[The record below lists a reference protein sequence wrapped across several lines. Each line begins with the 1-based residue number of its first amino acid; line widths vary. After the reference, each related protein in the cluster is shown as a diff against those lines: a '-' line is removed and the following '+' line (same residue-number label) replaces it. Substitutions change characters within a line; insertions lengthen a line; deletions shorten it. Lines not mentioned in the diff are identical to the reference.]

1 MTKRQ
6 QLKNLVFDIIDSNR
20 PNSIPQHLLVSG
32 NEGAGKTCLVESLAS
47 ELLSRGYQVI
57 KFLYPHCNV
66 VTADDIINK
75 VDVSNNNN
83 YIIIDDFDKML
94 QSLPNDEQYRL
105 RAFLFKKNA
114 PMLIATSTGLY
125 DDFADYRMPFYDAF
139 RVFHI
144 PELEHED
151 LADILPKKE
160 YEAVKK
166 DEFFWDVMP
175 KLRDNLNYICT
186 LAIALQSC
194 NSVDVAIQS
203 VIAQNDRYFRLLFSG
218 LSGMLQRTLY
228 GLAQAGE
235 TASSAEVQRL
245 SGLTAANTASG
256 LFRLEK
262 QGIISRVGDKRRNVT
277 YKINDYLLHKWLE
290 KQGLF

>member
-6 QLKNLVFDIIDSNR
+6 QLKKSVFDIIDSNR

-32 NEGAGKTCLVESLAS
+32 NEGGGKTCIIEGIAS
-47 ELLSRGYQVI
+47 ELLSRGYQVT
-57 KFLYPHCNV
+57 KFLYPHCNI

-94 QSLPNDEQYRL
+94 LSLPNEEQYRL

-125 DDFADYRMPFYDAF
+125 EGFSDYRMPFYDAF

-144 PELEHED
+144 PELEYED

-160 YEAVKK
+160 YEKVKDDK
-166 DEFFWDVMP
+166 TFLDVLP
-175 KLRDNLNYICT
+175 KLGGNLNYICT
-186 LAIALQSC
+186 LATTLQSC

-203 VIAQNDRYFRLLFSG
+203 VIAQNDRYFRLLFNG
-218 LSGMLQRTLY
+218 LSGMLQRTLF

-235 TASSAEVQRL
+235 TASSAEVQHL

-262 QGIISRVGDKRRNVT
+262 QRIISRVGDKRRNVT
-277 YKINDYLLHKWLE
+277 YRINDYLLRKWL
-290 KQGLF
+290 KKK

>member
-6 QLKNLVFDIIDSNR
+6 QLKKLIFDIIDSNH

-125 DDFADYRMPFYDAF
+125 DGFADYRMPFYDAF

-166 DEFFWDVMP
+166 DEFFLDVMP
-175 KLRDNLNYICT
+175 KLRGNLNYICT

-290 KQGLF
+290 KK

>member
-6 QLKNLVFDIIDSNR
+6 QMKNLVFDIIDSNR

-125 DDFADYRMPFYDAF
+125 DGFADYRMPFYDAF

-166 DEFFWDVMP
+166 DEFFLDVMP
-175 KLRDNLNYICT
+175 KLRGNLNYICT

-290 KQGLF
+290 KK

>member
-6 QLKNLVFDIIDSNR
+6 QMKNLVFDIIDSNR

-114 PMLIATSTGLY
+114 LMLIATSTGLY
-125 DDFADYRMPFYDAF
+125 DGFADYRMPFYDAF

-166 DEFFWDVMP
+166 DEFFLDVMP
-175 KLRDNLNYICT
+175 KLRGNLNYICT

-290 KQGLF
+290 KK

>member
-125 DDFADYRMPFYDAF
+125 DGFADYRMPFYDAF

-166 DEFFWDVMP
+166 DEFFLDVMP
-175 KLRDNLNYICT
+175 KLRGNLNYICT

-290 KQGLF
+290 K

>member
-6 QLKNLVFDIIDSNR
+6 QLKKLIFDIIDSNH

-32 NEGAGKTCLVESLAS
+32 NEGVGKTCIVEGIAS
-47 ELLSRGYQVI
+47 ELLSRGFKVT

-75 VDVSNNNN
+75 VDVSNNKY

-94 QSLPNDEQYRL
+94 QSLSNEEQYRL

-125 DDFADYRMPFYDAF
+125 EGFSDYRMPFYDAF
-139 RVFHI
+139 RVIHI
-144 PELEHED
+144 PELEYED

-160 YEAVKK
+160 YAALKN
-166 DEFFWDVMP
+166 DEIFLSVLS
-175 KLRDNLNYICT
+175 KLGGNLNYICS
-186 LAIALQSC
+186 LATALQGS
-194 NSVDVAIQS
+194 NSMDVAIQS
-203 VIAQNDRYFRLLFSG
+203 VISQNDRYFRLLFSG

-235 TASSAEVQRL
+235 TASSAEVQQL
-245 SGLTAANTASG
+245 SSLTAANTASG
-256 LFRLEK
+256 LFRLDK
-262 QGIISRVGDKRRNVT
+262 QGIISRVGDKKRNVI

-290 KQGLF
+290 K

>member
-6 QLKNLVFDIIDSNR
+6 QLKKLIFDIIDSNH

-32 NEGAGKTCLVESLAS
+32 NEGVGKTFIVEGIAS
-47 ELLSRGYQVI
+47 ELLSRGFKVT

-75 VDVSNNNN
+75 VDVSNNNH

-94 QSLPNDEQYRL
+94 QSLSNEEQYRL

-125 DDFADYRMPFYDAF
+125 EGFSDYRMPFYDAF
-139 RVFHI
+139 RVIHI
-144 PELEHED
+144 PELEYED

-160 YEAVKK
+160 YAALKN
-166 DEFFWDVMP
+166 DEIFLSVLS
-175 KLRDNLNYICT
+175 KLGGNLNYICS
-186 LAIALQSC
+186 LATALQGS
-194 NSVDVAIQS
+194 NSMDVAIQS
-203 VIAQNDRYFRLLFSG
+203 VISQNDRYFRLLFSG

-235 TASSAEVQRL
+235 TASSAEVQQL
-245 SGLTAANTASG
+245 SSLTAANTASG

-262 QGIISRVGDKRRNVT
+262 QGIISRVGDKKRNVI
-277 YKINDYLLHKWLE
+277 YKINDYLLHKLLE
-290 KQGLF
+290 K

>member
-6 QLKNLVFDIIDSNR
+6 QLKKSVFDIIDSNR
-20 PNSIPQHLLVSG
+20 PNSIPQHLLISG
-32 NEGAGKTCLVESLAS
+32 KEGTGKTCIVEIIAS
-47 ELLSRGYQVI
+47 ELLSRGFKVT

-66 VTADDIINK
+66 VAADDIINK

-125 DDFADYRMPFYDAF
+125 EGFSDYRMPFYDAF

-144 PELEHED
+144 PELEYED
-151 LADILPKKE
+151 LEDILPKNE
-160 YEAVKK
+160 YEALKN
-166 DEFFWDVMP
+166 DETFLDVLP
-175 KLRDNLNYICT
+175 KLGGNLNYICS
-186 LAIALQSC
+186 LATALQGC
-194 NSVDVAIQS
+194 NSMDVAIQS

-228 GLAQAGE
+228 GLAQGGE
-235 TASSAEVQRL
+235 TASSAEVQHL

-262 QGIISRVGDKRRNVT
+262 QGIISRVGDKKRNVS
-277 YKINDYLLHKWLE
+277 YRINDYLLRKWL
-290 KQGLF
+290 KKT

>member
-166 DEFFWDVMP
+166 DEFFLDVMP

-290 KQGLF
+290 KK

>member
-6 QLKNLVFDIIDSNR
+6 QLKKSVFDIIDSNR

-32 NEGAGKTCLVESLAS
+32 NEGGGKTCIIEGIAS
-47 ELLSRGYQVI
+47 ELLSRGYQVT

-94 QSLPNDEQYRL
+94 QSLPNEEQYRL

-125 DDFADYRMPFYDAF
+125 EGFSDYRMPFYDAF

-144 PELEHED
+144 PELEYED
-151 LADILPKKE
+151 LADILQKKE
-160 YEAVKK
+160 YEAVKD
-166 DEFFWDVMP
+166 DEIFLDVLP
-175 KLRDNLNYICT
+175 KLGGNLNYICS
-186 LAIALQSC
+186 LATALQSC
-194 NSVDVAIQS
+194 KSVDVAIQS
-203 VIAQNDRYFRLLFSG
+203 VIAQNDRYFRLLFNG
-218 LSGMLQRTLY
+218 LSGMLQRTLF

-235 TASSAEVQRL
+235 TASSAEVQHL

-262 QGIISRVGDKRRNVT
+262 QRIISRVGDKRRNVT
-277 YKINDYLLHKWLE
+277 YRINDYLLRKWL
-290 KQGLF
+290 KKK

>member
-6 QLKNLVFDIIDSNR
+6 QLKKLIFDIIDSNH

-32 NEGAGKTCLVESLAS
+32 NEGVGKTFIVEGIAS
-47 ELLSRGYQVI
+47 EHLSRGFKVT

-75 VDVSNNNN
+75 VDVSNNKY

-94 QSLPNDEQYRL
+94 QSLSNEEQYRL

-125 DDFADYRMPFYDAF
+125 EGFSDYRMPFYDAF
-139 RVFHI
+139 RVIHI
-144 PELEHED
+144 PELEYED

-160 YEAVKK
+160 YAALKN
-166 DEFFWDVMP
+166 DEIFLSVLS
-175 KLRDNLNYICT
+175 KLGGNLNYICSLVT
-186 LAIALQSC
+186 ALQGS
-194 NSVDVAIQS
+194 NSMDVAIQS
-203 VIAQNDRYFRLLFSG
+203 VISQNDRYFRLLFSG

-235 TASSAEVQRL
+235 TASSAEVQQL
-245 SGLTAANTASG
+245 SSLTAANTASG

-262 QGIISRVGDKRRNVT
+262 QGIISRVGDKKRNVI

-290 KQGLF
+290 K

>member
-6 QLKNLVFDIIDSNR
+6 QLKKLIFDIIDSNH

-32 NEGAGKTCLVESLAS
+32 NEGVGKTFIVEGIAS
-47 ELLSRGYQVI
+47 ELLSRGFKVT

-75 VDVSNNNN
+75 VDVSNNKY

-94 QSLPNDEQYRL
+94 QSLSNEEQYRL

-125 DDFADYRMPFYDAF
+125 EGFSDYRMPFYDAF
-139 RVFHI
+139 RVIHI
-144 PELEHED
+144 PELEYED

-160 YEAVKK
+160 YEALKN
-166 DEFFWDVMP
+166 DEIFLSVLS
-175 KLRDNLNYICT
+175 KLGGNLNYICS
-186 LAIALQSC
+186 LATALQGS
-194 NSVDVAIQS
+194 NSMDVAIQS
-203 VIAQNDRYFRLLFSG
+203 VISQNDRYFRLLFSG

-235 TASSAEVQRL
+235 TASSAEVQQL
-245 SGLTAANTASG
+245 SSLTAANTASG

-262 QGIISRVGDKRRNVT
+262 QGIISRVGDKKRNVI

-290 KQGLF
+290 K

>member
-125 DDFADYRMPFYDAF
+125 DGFADYRMPFYDAF

-166 DEFFWDVMP
+166 DEFFLDVMP
-175 KLRDNLNYICT
+175 KLRGNLNYICT

-290 KQGLF
+290 RK

>member
-6 QLKNLVFDIIDSNR
+6 QLKKLIFDIIDSNH

-32 NEGAGKTCLVESLAS
+32 NEGVGKTFIVEGIAS
-47 ELLSRGYQVI
+47 ELLSRGFKVT

-66 VTADDIINK
+66 VTADDITNK

-94 QSLPNDEQYRL
+94 QSLSNEEQYRL

-125 DDFADYRMPFYDAF
+125 EGFSDYRMPFYDAF
-139 RVFHI
+139 RVIHI
-144 PELEHED
+144 PELEYED

-160 YEAVKK
+160 YAALKN
-166 DEFFWDVMP
+166 DEIFLSVLS
-175 KLRDNLNYICT
+175 KLGGNLNYICS
-186 LAIALQSC
+186 LATALQGS
-194 NSVDVAIQS
+194 NSMDAAIQS
-203 VIAQNDRYFRLLFSG
+203 VITQNDRYFRLLFSG

-235 TASSAEVQRL
+235 TASSAEVQQL
-245 SGLTAANTASG
+245 SSLTAANTASG

-262 QGIISRVGDKRRNVT
+262 QGIISRVGDKKRNVI

-290 KQGLF
+290 K

>member
-6 QLKNLVFDIIDSNR
+6 QLKKSVFDIIDSNH

-75 VDVSNNNN
+75 VDVLNNNN
-83 YIIIDDFDKML
+83 YILIDDFDKML

-125 DDFADYRMPFYDAF
+125 DGFADYRMPFYDAF

-151 LADILPKKE
+151 LADILPKKG
-160 YEAVKK
+160 YEAVKN
-166 DEFFWDVMP
+166 DEIFLDVMP
-175 KLRDNLNYICT
+175 KLRGNLNYICT
-186 LAIALQSC
+186 LAIALQSS

-290 KQGLF
+290 KK

>member
-6 QLKNLVFDIIDSNR
+6 QLKKPIFDIIDSNH

-32 NEGAGKTCLVESLAS
+32 NEGVGKTFIVKGIAS
-47 ELLSRGYQVI
+47 ELLSRGFKVT

-75 VDVSNNNN
+75 VDVSNNKY

-94 QSLPNDEQYRL
+94 QSLSNEEQYRL

-125 DDFADYRMPFYDAF
+125 EGFSDYRMPFYDAF
-139 RVFHI
+139 RVIHI
-144 PELEHED
+144 PELEYED

-160 YEAVKK
+160 YAALKN
-166 DEFFWDVMP
+166 DEIFLGVLS
-175 KLRDNLNYICT
+175 KLGGNLNYICS
-186 LAIALQSC
+186 LATALQGS
-194 NSVDVAIQS
+194 NSMDVAIQS
-203 VIAQNDRYFRLLFSG
+203 VISQNDRYFRLLFSG

-235 TASSAEVQRL
+235 TASSAEVQQL
-245 SGLTAANTASG
+245 SSLTAANTASG

-262 QGIISRVGDKRRNVT
+262 QGIISRVGDKKRNVI

-290 KQGLF
+290 K

>member
-6 QLKNLVFDIIDSNR
+6 QLKKSIFDIIDSNH
-20 PNSIPQHLLVSG
+20 PNSIPQHLLISG
-32 NEGAGKTCLVESLAS
+32 NERVGKTCIVESIAS
-47 ELLSRGYQVI
+47 ELLSRGFKVT

-75 VDVSNNNN
+75 VDMSNNNN
-83 YIIIDDFDKML
+83 YIILDDFDKML
-94 QSLPNDEQYRL
+94 QSLPNEDQYRL

-114 PMLIATSTGLY
+114 PMLIATSTRLY
-125 DDFADYRMPFYDAF
+125 EGFSDYRMPFYDAF

-144 PELEHED
+144 PELVYED

-160 YEAVKK
+160 YEVVKNDK
-166 DEFFWDVMP
+166 TFLDLMP
-175 KLRDNLNYICT
+175 KLEDNLNYICS
-186 LAIALQSC
+186 LATALQNCS
-194 NSVDVAIQS
+194 SVDVAILS
-203 VIAQNDRYFRLLFSG
+203 VIAQNDRYFKLLFGG

-228 GLAQAGE
+228 GLAQVGE
-235 TASSAEVQRL
+235 TASSAEVQCL

-262 QGIISRVGDKRRNVT
+262 QGIVSRVGNKRRNVI
-277 YKINDYLLHKWLE
+277 YKINDYLLRKWLE
-290 KQGLF
+290 KK

>member
-6 QLKNLVFDIIDSNR
+6 QLKKSIFDIIDSNH

-32 NEGAGKTCLVESLAS
+32 NEGVGKTCVVESIAS
-47 ELLSRGYQVI
+47 ELLSRGFKVT

-75 VDVSNNNN
+75 VDMSNNNN

-94 QSLPNDEQYRL
+94 QSLPNEEQYKL

-125 DDFADYRMPFYDAF
+125 EGFSDYRMPFYDAF

-144 PELEHED
+144 PELEYED

-160 YEAVKK
+160 YEAVKN
-166 DEFFWDVMP
+166 DITFLDVMP
-175 KLRDNLNYICT
+175 KLEDNLNYICS
-186 LAIALQSC
+186 LATALQNC

-235 TASSAEVQRL
+235 TASSAEAQHL

-262 QGIISRVGDKRRNVT
+262 QGIISRVGDKKRNVT
-277 YKINDYLLHKWLE
+277 YKINDYLLCKWLE
-290 KQGLF
+290 KK

>member
-6 QLKNLVFDIIDSNR
+6 QLKKSVFDIIDSNR

-32 NEGAGKTCLVESLAS
+32 SEGVGKTYIVEIIAS

-66 VTADDIINK
+66 VTADEIINK

-114 PMLIATSTGLY
+114 PMLIATSTELY
-125 DDFADYRMPFYDAF
+125 DGFADYRMPFYDAF

-166 DEFFWDVMP
+166 DESFLDVMP
-175 KLRDNLNYICT
+175 KLRGNLNYICT
-186 LAIALQSC
+186 LAIALLSC

-277 YKINDYLLHKWLE
+277 YKINDYLLRKWL
-290 KQGLF
+290 KKT

>member
-6 QLKNLVFDIIDSNR
+6 QLKKPIFDIIDSNH

-32 NEGAGKTCLVESLAS
+32 NEGVGKTFIVEGIAS
-47 ELLSRGYQVI
+47 ELLSRGFKVT

-75 VDVSNNNN
+75 VDVSNNKY

-94 QSLPNDEQYRL
+94 QSLSNEEQYRL

-125 DDFADYRMPFYDAF
+125 EGFSDYRMPFYDAF
-139 RVFHI
+139 RVIHI
-144 PELEHED
+144 PELEYED

-160 YEAVKK
+160 YEALKN
-166 DEFFWDVMP
+166 DEIFLSVLS
-175 KLRDNLNYICT
+175 KLGGNLNYICS
-186 LAIALQSC
+186 LATALQGS
-194 NSVDVAIQS
+194 NSMDAAIQS
-203 VIAQNDRYFRLLFSG
+203 VITQNDRYFRLLFSG

-235 TASSAEVQRL
+235 TASSAEVQQL
-245 SGLTAANTASG
+245 SSLTAANTASG

-262 QGIISRVGDKRRNVT
+262 QGIISRVGDKKRNVI

-290 KQGLF
+290 K

>member
-6 QLKNLVFDIIDSNR
+6 QLKKLIFDIIDSNH

-32 NEGAGKTCLVESLAS
+32 NEGVGKTFIVEGIAS
-47 ELLSRGYQVI
+47 ELLSRGFKVT

-94 QSLPNDEQYRL
+94 QSLPNEEQYRL

-125 DDFADYRMPFYDAF
+125 EGFSDYRMPFYDAF
-139 RVFHI
+139 RVIHI
-144 PELEHED
+144 PELEYED

-160 YEAVKK
+160 YAALKN
-166 DEFFWDVMP
+166 DEIFLSVLS
-175 KLRDNLNYICT
+175 KLGGNLNYICS
-186 LAIALQSC
+186 LATALQGS
-194 NSVDVAIQS
+194 NSMDAAIQS
-203 VIAQNDRYFRLLFSG
+203 VITQNDRYFRLLFSG

-235 TASSAEVQRL
+235 TASSAEVQRQ

-262 QGIISRVGDKRRNVT
+262 QGIISRVGDKKRNVI

-290 KQGLF
+290 K

>member
-125 DDFADYRMPFYDAF
+125 DGFADYRMPFYDAF

-166 DEFFWDVMP
+166 DEFFLDVMP
-175 KLRDNLNYICT
+175 KLRGNLNYICT
-186 LAIALQSC
+186 LAIALHSC

-290 KQGLF
+290 KK

>member
-114 PMLIATSTGLY
+114 LMLIATSTGLY
-125 DDFADYRMPFYDAF
+125 DGFADYRMPFYDAF

-166 DEFFWDVMP
+166 DEFFLDVMP
-175 KLRDNLNYICT
+175 KLRGNLNYICT

-290 KQGLF
+290 KK

>member
-6 QLKNLVFDIIDSNR
+6 QLKKSIFDIIDSNH

-32 NEGAGKTCLVESLAS
+32 NEGVGKTFIVKGIAS
-47 ELLSRGYQVI
+47 ELLSRGFKVT

-75 VDVSNNNN
+75 VDVSNNKY

-94 QSLPNDEQYRL
+94 QSLSNEEQYRL

-125 DDFADYRMPFYDAF
+125 EGFSDYRMPFYDAF
-139 RVFHI
+139 RVIHI
-144 PELEHED
+144 PELEYED

-160 YEAVKK
+160 YAALKN
-166 DEFFWDVMP
+166 DEIFLGVLS
-175 KLRDNLNYICT
+175 KLGGNLNYICS
-186 LAIALQSC
+186 LATALQGS
-194 NSVDVAIQS
+194 NSMDVAIQS
-203 VIAQNDRYFRLLFSG
+203 VISQNDRYFRLLFSG

-245 SGLTAANTASG
+245 SSLTAANTASG

-262 QGIISRVGDKRRNVT
+262 QGIISRVGDKKRNVT

-290 KQGLF
+290 K

>member
-125 DDFADYRMPFYDAF
+125 EGFADYRMPFYDAF

-166 DEFFWDVMP
+166 DEFFLDVMP
-175 KLRDNLNYICT
+175 KLRGNLNYICT

-290 KQGLF
+290 KK

>member
-6 QLKNLVFDIIDSNR
+6 QLKKLIFDIIDSNH

-32 NEGAGKTCLVESLAS
+32 NEGVGKSFIVEGIAS
-47 ELLSRGYQVI
+47 ELFSRGFKVT

-66 VTADDIINK
+66 VTADDITNK

-94 QSLPNDEQYRL
+94 QSLSNEEQYRL

-125 DDFADYRMPFYDAF
+125 EGFSDYRMPFYDAF
-139 RVFHI
+139 RVIHI
-144 PELEHED
+144 PELEYED

-160 YEAVKK
+160 YEALKN
-166 DEFFWDVMP
+166 DEIFLSVLS
-175 KLRDNLNYICT
+175 KLGGNLNYICS
-186 LAIALQSC
+186 LATALQGS
-194 NSVDVAIQS
+194 NSMDAAIQS
-203 VIAQNDRYFRLLFSG
+203 VITQNDRYFRLLFSG

-235 TASSAEVQRL
+235 TASSAEVQQL
-245 SGLTAANTASG
+245 SSLTAANTASG
-256 LFRLEK
+256 LC
-262 QGIISRVGDKRRNVT
+262 G
-277 YKINDYLLHKWLE
+277 
-290 KQGLF
+290 

>member
-6 QLKNLVFDIIDSNR
+6 QLKKLIFDIIDSNH

-32 NEGAGKTCLVESLAS
+32 NEGVGKSFIVEGIAS
-47 ELLSRGYQVI
+47 ELLSRGFKVT

-75 VDVSNNNN
+75 VDVSNNKY

-94 QSLPNDEQYRL
+94 QSLSNEEQYRL

-125 DDFADYRMPFYDAF
+125 EGFSDYRMPFYDAF
-139 RVFHI
+139 RVIHI
-144 PELEHED
+144 PELEYED

-160 YEAVKK
+160 YEALKN
-166 DEFFWDVMP
+166 DEIFLSVLS
-175 KLRDNLNYICT
+175 KLGGNLNYICS
-186 LAIALQSC
+186 LATALQGS
-194 NSVDVAIQS
+194 NSMDAAIQS
-203 VIAQNDRYFRLLFSG
+203 VITQNDRYFRLLFSG

-245 SGLTAANTASG
+245 SSLTAANTASG

-262 QGIISRVGDKRRNVT
+262 QGIISRVGDKKRNVI

-290 KQGLF
+290 K

>member
-66 VTADDIINK
+66 VTADDIINM

-94 QSLPNDEQYRL
+94 QSLPNNEQYRL

-125 DDFADYRMPFYDAF
+125 DGFADYRMPFYDAF

-166 DEFFWDVMP
+166 DEFFLDVMP
-175 KLRDNLNYICT
+175 KLRGNLNYICT

-290 KQGLF
+290 KK

>member
-1 MTKRQ
+1 M
-6 QLKNLVFDIIDSNR
+6 
-20 PNSIPQHLLVSG
+20 LVSG
-32 NEGAGKTCLVESLAS
+32 NEGVGKSFIVEGIAS
-47 ELLSRGYQVI
+47 ELLSRGFKVT

-66 VTADDIINK
+66 VTADDITNK

-94 QSLPNDEQYRL
+94 QSLSNEEQYRL

-125 DDFADYRMPFYDAF
+125 EGFSDYRMPFYDAF
-139 RVFHI
+139 RVIHI
-144 PELEHED
+144 PELEYED

-160 YEAVKK
+160 YEALKN
-166 DEFFWDVMP
+166 DEFFLSVLS
-175 KLRDNLNYICT
+175 KLGGNLNYICS
-186 LAIALQSC
+186 LATALQGS
-194 NSVDVAIQS
+194 NSMDAAIQS
-203 VIAQNDRYFRLLFSG
+203 VITQNDRYFRLLFSG

-245 SGLTAANTASG
+245 SSLTAANTASG

-262 QGIISRVGDKRRNVT
+262 QGIISRVGDKKRNVI

-290 KQGLF
+290 K

>member
-6 QLKNLVFDIIDSNR
+6 QLKKPIFDIIDSNH

-32 NEGAGKTCLVESLAS
+32 NEGVGKTFIVEGIAS
-47 ELLSRGYQVI
+47 ELLSRGFKVT

-66 VTADDIINK
+66 VTADDITNK

-94 QSLPNDEQYRL
+94 QSLSNEEQYRL

-125 DDFADYRMPFYDAF
+125 EGFSDYRMPFYDAF
-139 RVFHI
+139 RVIHI
-144 PELEHED
+144 PELEYED

-160 YEAVKK
+160 YAALKN
-166 DEFFWDVMP
+166 DEIFLGVLS
-175 KLRDNLNYICT
+175 KLGGNLNYICS
-186 LAIALQSC
+186 LATALQGS
-194 NSVDVAIQS
+194 NSMDVAIQS
-203 VIAQNDRYFRLLFSG
+203 VISQNDRYFRLLFSG
-218 LSGMLQRTLY
+218 LSGMLRRTLY

-235 TASSAEVQRL
+235 TASSAEVQQL
-245 SGLTAANTASG
+245 SSLTAANTASG

-262 QGIISRVGDKRRNVT
+262 QGIISRVGDKKRNVI

-290 KQGLF
+290 K

>member
-6 QLKNLVFDIIDSNR
+6 QLKKLIFDIIDSNH

-32 NEGAGKTCLVESLAS
+32 NEGVGKTFIVEGIAS
-47 ELLSRGYQVI
+47 ELLSRGFKVT

-75 VDVSNNNN
+75 VDVSNNNH

-94 QSLPNDEQYRL
+94 QSLSNEEQYRL

-125 DDFADYRMPFYDAF
+125 EGFSDYRMPFYDAF
-139 RVFHI
+139 RVIHI
-144 PELEHED
+144 PELEYED

-160 YEAVKK
+160 YAALKNDQIFLSVLS
-166 DEFFWDVMP
+166 
-175 KLRDNLNYICT
+175 KLGGNLNYICS
-186 LAIALQSC
+186 LATALQGS
-194 NSVDVAIQS
+194 NSMDAAIQS
-203 VIAQNDRYFRLLFSG
+203 VITQNDRYFRLLFSG

-245 SGLTAANTASG
+245 SSLTAANTASG

-262 QGIISRVGDKRRNVT
+262 QGIISRVGDKKRNVT

-290 KQGLF
+290 K

>member
-6 QLKNLVFDIIDSNR
+6 QLKKPIFDIIDSNH

-32 NEGAGKTCLVESLAS
+32 NEGVGKSFIVEGIAS
-47 ELLSRGYQVI
+47 ELLSRGFKVT

-66 VTADDIINK
+66 VTADDITNK

-94 QSLPNDEQYRL
+94 QSLSNEEQYRL

-125 DDFADYRMPFYDAF
+125 EGFSDYRMPFYDAF
-139 RVFHI
+139 RVIHI
-144 PELEHED
+144 PELEYED

-160 YEAVKK
+160 YEALKN
-166 DEFFWDVMP
+166 DEIFLSVLS
-175 KLRDNLNYICT
+175 KLGGNLNYICS
-186 LAIALQSC
+186 LATALQGS
-194 NSVDVAIQS
+194 NSMDAAIQS
-203 VIAQNDRYFRLLFSG
+203 VITQNDRYFRLLFSG

-245 SGLTAANTASG
+245 SSLTAANTASG

-262 QGIISRVGDKRRNVT
+262 QGIISRVGDKKRNVI

-290 KQGLF
+290 K

>member
-6 QLKNLVFDIIDSNR
+6 QLKKLIFDIIDSNH

-32 NEGAGKTCLVESLAS
+32 NEGVGKSFIVEGIAS
-47 ELLSRGYQVI
+47 ELLSRGFKVT

-75 VDVSNNNN
+75 VDVSNNKY

-94 QSLPNDEQYRL
+94 QSLSNEEQYRL

-125 DDFADYRMPFYDAF
+125 EGFSDYRMPFYDAF
-139 RVFHI
+139 RVIHI
-144 PELEHED
+144 PELEYED

-160 YEAVKK
+160 YAALKNDQIFLSVLS
-166 DEFFWDVMP
+166 
-175 KLRDNLNYICT
+175 KLGGNLNYICS
-186 LAIALQSC
+186 LATALQGS
-194 NSVDVAIQS
+194 NSMDVAIQS
-203 VIAQNDRYFRLLFSG
+203 VISQNDRYFRLLFSG

-235 TASSAEVQRL
+235 TASSAEVQQL
-245 SGLTAANTASG
+245 SSLTAANTASG

-262 QGIISRVGDKRRNVT
+262 QGIISRVGDKKRNVI

-290 KQGLF
+290 K

>member
-1 MTKRQ
+1 
-6 QLKNLVFDIIDSNR
+6 
-20 PNSIPQHLLVSG
+20 LLVSG
-32 NEGAGKTCLVESLAS
+32 NEGVGKTFIVEGIAS
-47 ELLSRGYQVI
+47 ELLSRGFKVT

-75 VDVSNNNN
+75 VDVSNNKY

-94 QSLPNDEQYRL
+94 QSLSNEEQYRL

-125 DDFADYRMPFYDAF
+125 EGFSDYRMPFYDAF
-139 RVFHI
+139 RVIHI
-144 PELEHED
+144 PELEYED

-160 YEAVKK
+160 YAALKNDQIFLSVLS
-166 DEFFWDVMP
+166 
-175 KLRDNLNYICT
+175 KLGGNLNYICS
-186 LAIALQSC
+186 LATALQGS
-194 NSVDVAIQS
+194 NSMDVAIQS
-203 VIAQNDRYFRLLFSG
+203 VITQNDRYFRLLFSG

-235 TASSAEVQRL
+235 TASSAEVQQL
-245 SGLTAANTASG
+245 SSLTAANTASG

-262 QGIISRVGDKRRNVT
+262 QGIISRVGDKKRNVI

-290 KQGLF
+290 K

>member
-6 QLKNLVFDIIDSNR
+6 QLKKLIFDIIDSNH

-32 NEGAGKTCLVESLAS
+32 NEGVGKTFIVEGIAS
-47 ELLSRGYQVI
+47 ELLSRGFKVT

-75 VDVSNNNN
+75 VDVSNNKY

-94 QSLPNDEQYRL
+94 QSLSNEEQYRL

-125 DDFADYRMPFYDAF
+125 EGFSDYRMPFYDAF
-139 RVFHI
+139 RVIHI
-144 PELEHED
+144 PELEYED

-160 YEAVKK
+160 YAALKN
-166 DEFFWDVMP
+166 DEIFLSVLS
-175 KLRDNLNYICT
+175 KLGGNLNYICSLVT
-186 LAIALQSC
+186 ALQGS
-194 NSVDVAIQS
+194 NSMDVAIQS
-203 VIAQNDRYFRLLFSG
+203 VITQNDRYFRLLFSG

-235 TASSAEVQRL
+235 TASSAEVQQL
-245 SGLTAANTASG
+245 SSLTAANTASG

-262 QGIISRVGDKRRNVT
+262 QGIISRVGDKKRNVI

-290 KQGLF
+290 K

>member
-32 NEGAGKTCLVESLAS
+32 NEVAGKTCFVDSLAS

-125 DDFADYRMPFYDAF
+125 DGFADYRMPFYDAF

-166 DEFFWDVMP
+166 DEFFLDVMP
-175 KLRDNLNYICT
+175 KLRGNLNYICT

-290 KQGLF
+290 KK